1 MYFLNG
7 FVNFGRICLFFTILN
22 FLNCQHAR
30 VEFSPI
36 LQSKKIDNQVESKVI
51 LKQNYFFMGLL
62 PRKIEYNES
71 ILCPVRGMKE
81 IHQYSS
87 LRDGV
92 LEQITFG
99 IYSPRSIEI
108 ICY

>member
-1 MYFLNG
+1 
-7 FVNFGRICLFFTILN
+7 
-22 FLNCQHAR
+22 
-30 VEFSPI
+30 
-36 LQSKKIDNQVESKVI
+36 
-51 LKQNYFFMGLL
+51 MGLL

-87 LRDGV
+87 LTDGV

-108 ICY
+108 VCY

>member
-1 MYFLNG
+1 MFFLNRLG
-7 FVNFGRICLFFTILN
+7 YSFRICLFFTILY

-87 LRDGV
+87 LTDGV

-108 ICY
+108 VCY